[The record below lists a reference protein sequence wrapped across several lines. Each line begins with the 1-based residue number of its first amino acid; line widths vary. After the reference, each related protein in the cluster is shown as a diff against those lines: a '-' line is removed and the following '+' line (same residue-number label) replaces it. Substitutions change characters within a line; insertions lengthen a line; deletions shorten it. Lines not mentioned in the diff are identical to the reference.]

1 MNKRI
6 VFLLLVYTLAAS
18 HNATRLVGLVERM
31 KFILL
36 EKIDLSEKEKE
47 EISNKNSILDDFKF
61 ILLILVIVFTPIVN
75 VTFVPIMCIISKL
88 SDIQLKSYIEETLDK
103 IK

>member
-18 HNATRLVGLVERM
+18 HNATRLVDLVKRM

-36 EKIDLSEKEKE
+36 EKIELSEKEKE
-47 EISNKNSILDDFKF
+47 EISSKNSILDDFKF
-61 ILLILVIVFTPIVN
+61 ILLILAIVFTPIVN
-75 VTFVPIMCIISKL
+75 VFFVPIMCIISKL

>member
-1 MNKRI
+1 MNKGI
-6 VFLLLVYTLAAS
+6 VFLLLVYTLAMA
-18 HNATRLVGLVERM
+18 HNSIRLVDLVERV

-36 EKIDLSEKEKE
+36 KEIELGEIESE
-47 EISNKNSILDDFKF
+47 EISSKSTILDDFKF
-61 ILLILVIVFTPIVN
+61 ISLILATVFTPIVN
-75 VTFVPIMCIISKL
+75 VAFVPIMCIISKL

>member
-6 VFLLLVYTLAAS
+6 VFLLLVYTLAAV
-18 HNATRLVGLVERM
+18 HNTTRLVDLVERM

-75 VTFVPIMCIISKL
+75 VFFVPIMCIISKL
-88 SDIQLKSYIEETLDK
+88 SDIQLKHYVEEALEK
-103 IK
+103 VK

>member
-1 MNKRI
+1 MYKTV
-6 VFLLLVYTLAAS
+6 VFLLLIYSLAVS
-18 HNATRLVGLVERM
+18 HNATRLIDLIDRIKFVLVEEI
-31 KFILL
+31 KV
-36 EKIDLSEKEKE
+36 SEEDKV
-47 EISNKNSILDDFKF
+47 EINSKTTIFDDVKF

-75 VTFVPIMCIISKL
+75 VAFVPIMCIISKL

>member
-1 MNKRI
+1 MNKGI

-18 HNATRLVGLVERM
+18 HNVTRLVDLVERM

-36 EKIDLSEKEKE
+36 EEIELGEKEKE
-47 EISNKNSILDDFKF
+47 EISSKNSILDDFKL

-75 VTFVPIMCIISKL
+75 VVFVPIIYVISKL
-88 SDIQLKSYIEETLDK
+88 SDIQLKHYVEEALEK
-103 IK
+103 VK

>member
-1 MNKRI
+1 MYKKV
-6 VFLLLVYTLAAS
+6 VFLLLIYSLAVS
-18 HNATRLVGLVERM
+18 HNATRLVDLVERM

-47 EISNKNSILDDFKF
+47 EISSKNSILDDFKF

-75 VTFVPIMCIISKL
+75 VFFVPIMCIISKL
-88 SDIQLKSYIEETLDK
+88 SDIQLKHYVEEALAK

>member
-1 MNKRI
+1 MYKKV
-6 VFLLLVYTLAAS
+6 VFLLLIYSLAVS
-18 HNATRLVGLVERM
+18 HKATRLVDLVERM
-31 KFILL
+31 KFILR
-36 EKIDLSEKEKE
+36 EKIELSEKEKE
-47 EISNKNSILDDFKF
+47 EISSKNSILDDFKF

-75 VTFVPIMCIISKL
+75 VFFVPIMCIISKL